1 MEKVRVRF
9 APSPT
14 GFLHIGGLR
23 TALYNWLFT
32 RKNKGVLILRIEDT
46 DQKRFVPGAIEK
58 LIEILNW
65 IGLDWD
71 EGPYF
76 KKSKIKN
83 QKSKITITE
92 KGGYG
97 SYIQSK
103 RLKIY
108 QKYAEE
114 LIEKGMAYY
123 CFCTPEKIEKLRQEQ
138 MANKLPPKYDG
149 HCRNLS
155 SEEIKNHF
163 KKKTPFVI
171 RLKFPEK
178 EILTFIDLI
187 RGRVSFSTEIQDDA
201 VLLKSDHYP
210 TYHLANV
217 VDDNLMKITHVIRGE
232 EWLSSMPKHL
242 FLYQAFGWQPPQFAH
257 LPLLLNKDRS
267 KLSKRQG
274 DVAVED
280 YRDKGYLPETLINF
294 CALLGWNPGRGEEQ
308 EIFSRQTLIKNFS
321 LKKINKSGAIFNLD
335 KLDWMNGWYIRHKNL
350 SDLTKLCLP
359 YLTRAGL
366 IKSKISNFSP
376 SGRSPEGR
384 QFPISKQILNAKF
397 QIIQTGEVVD
407 FKWLKKVVT
416 LEQER
421 MKKLSEITELTEF
434 FFTEPIYDRGLLRW
448 KKMTDDTVLNNLK
461 ILEAFLIKIN
471 KNNFK
476 KNYLERN
483 LLEFIKKNN
492 LVVGEMLWPM
502 RAALSGRTSSPGPF
516 EIAEILSKE
525 KTLERISRAIKMFC

>member
-32 RKNKGVLILRIEDT
+32 RKNKGALILRIEDT
-46 DQKRFVPGAIEK
+46 DRKRFVPGATEK

-65 IGLDWD
+65 IGLDYD
-71 EGPYF
+71 EGPYIKF
-76 KKSKIKN
+76 PIKSKNKFLI
-83 QKSKITITE
+83 E
-92 KGGYG
+92 KRGEYG
-97 SYIQSK
+97 PYIQSK

-114 LIEKGMAYY
+114 LIEKKMAYY
-123 CFCTPEKIEKLRQEQ
+123 CFCTPEKIERLRQEQ

-149 HCRNLS
+149 HCRNLN

-171 RLKFPEK
+171 RLKFPGK
-178 EILTFIDLI
+178 KNLTFVDLI
-187 RGRVSFSTEIQDDA
+187 HDQVSFSTETQDDA
-201 VLLKSDHYP
+201 VLLKSDGYP

-217 VDDNLMKITHVIRGE
+217 VDDHLMKITHVIRGE

-308 EIFSRQTLIKNFS
+308 EIFSLEELARQFS
-321 LKKINKSGAIFNLD
+321 LEKINKSGAVFDLE
-335 KLDWMNGWYIRHKNL
+335 KLDWMNGIYIRKKQL
-350 SDLTKLCLP
+350 KELTKLCLP
-359 YLTRAGL
+359 YLTKANL
-366 IKSKISNFSP
+366 IEAQNTKRKTQNHNLEFRIN
-376 SGRSPEGR
+376 
-384 QFPISKQILNAKF
+384 
-397 QIIQTGEVVD
+397 QTGEIIN
-407 FKWLKKVVT
+407 FEWLEKVVV
-416 LEQER
+416 LEQKR
-421 MKKLSEITELTEF
+421 IKKLSEIAELTEF
-434 FFTEPIYDRGLLRW
+434 FFKEPIYDRGLLAW
-448 KKMTDDTVLNNLK
+448 KNMTGDAVLNNLK
-461 ILEAFLIKIN
+461 ILEDFLIKIN

-476 KNYLERN
+476 KNYLEKN

-492 LVVGEMLWPM
+492 LGVGEVLWPM
-502 RAALSGRTSSPGPF
+502 RAALSGRKTSPGPF
-516 EIAEILSKE
+516 EIAEILRQE
-525 KTLERISRAIKMFC
+525 KTLKRIKQAIEKFS